1 MPRALNRLLPIA
13 FLLGLAGAADASP
26 GTEALL
32 QRMAHTM
39 HTVNYEGL
47 LLHVQGQEGDTR
59 TLRIFHLFDE
69 QHGERE
75 RLVSMDGPPRE
86 VLQEGDRCTCVWP
99 RARLVVTGR
108 APSWRGR
115 LSAERFGE
123 TAQLSKFYDFIQ
135 NGDARVANLTC
146 KVVRLVPKD
155 SYRHGYRLCIHE
167 PSAMLLRLELLDG
180 DRRLEMSQF
189 ASLRIVPE
197 MGEEAMRL
205 STDIQGFRVVEEP
218 FEEKPFQ
225 PHWIATTLP
234 PGYALRNAA
243 ERRSPHNGKV
253 LEHLIYSDGLGSVS
267 VFIERQSEQAP
278 PEQAGSGVMHR
289 VTRDADGFRLTAI
302 GEAPEAAMRMI
313 LDGLRPMGAP

>member
-1 MPRALNRLLPIA
+1 MPFALNRLLPIA
-13 FLLGLAGAADASP
+13 FLFGLAGAAGASP

-47 LLHVQGQEGDTR
+47 LLYMQGQGGESR
-59 TLRIFHLFDE
+59 TLRIFHLYDE

-108 APSWRGR
+108 TPAWRGR

-123 TAQLSKFYDFIQ
+123 TVQLAKYYDFVQ

-146 KVVRLVPKD
+146 NVVRLVPKD
-155 SYRHGYRLCIHE
+155 AYRHGYRLCIHE
-167 PSAMLLRLELLDG
+167 PSAMLLRLEVLDG

-205 STDIQGFRVVEEP
+205 STDIQGFRVVDEPAEGEP
-218 FEEKPFQ
+218 FE
-225 PHWIATTLP
+225 PHWTATALP
-234 PGYALRNAA
+234 PGYTLRHAA
-243 ERRSPHNGKV
+243 ERRSPHDGRQ
-253 LEHLIYSDGLGSVS
+253 LEHLVYSDGLSNVS
-267 VFIERQSEQAP
+267 VFIEARSEQTP
-278 PEQAGSGVMHR
+278 PEQAIRGVMQR
-289 VTRDADGFRLTAI
+289 VTRDTDGFRLTAI
-302 GEAPEAAMRMI
+302 GQAPEAAMRMI
-313 LDGLRPMGAP
+313 LDGLRPVEVP

>member
-1 MPRALNRLLPIA
+1 MPLALNRLLPIA
-13 FLLGLAGAADASP
+13 FLLGLSGAAGASP

-32 QRMAHTM
+32 QRMAHAM

-47 LLHVQGQEGDTR
+47 LLHVQGQGGDSR
-59 TLRIFHLFDE
+59 TMHIFHLFDA

-75 RLVSMDGPPRE
+75 RLVSMDGPARE

-108 APSWRGR
+108 TPSWRGR

-123 TAQLSKFYDFIQ
+123 TVQLAKFYDFVQ
-135 NGDARVANLTC
+135 NGDTRVANLTC

-155 SYRHGYRLCIHE
+155 AYRHGYRLCIHE
-167 PSAMLLRLELLDG
+167 PSAMLLRLEVLDG

-197 MGEEAMRL
+197 MGEEVMRL
-205 STDIQGFRVVEEP
+205 STDIQGFRVVEESGGVEP
-218 FEEKPFQ
+218 FEPR
-225 PHWIATTLP
+225 WTATTLP
-234 PGYALRNAA
+234 PGYVLRHAA
-243 ERRSPHNGKV
+243 ERRSPHNGKL

-267 VFIERQSEQAP
+267 VFIERQPEQAP
-278 PEQAGSGVMHR
+278 PQQVGSGAMQR
-289 VTRDADGFRLTAI
+289 VTRDVDGFRLTAI

-313 LDGLRPMGAP
+313 LDGLRPRTAP

>member
-1 MPRALNRLLPIA
+1 MPLALNCLLPIA
-13 FLLGLAGAADASP
+13 LLLGLAGAAGASP

-47 LLHVQGQEGDTR
+47 LLHVQGGDSR
-59 TLRIFHLFDE
+59 TMRIFHLYDE

-75 RLVSMDGPPRE
+75 RLVSMDGPARE
-86 VLQEGDRCTCVWP
+86 VLQEGERCTCVWP

-108 APSWRGR
+108 TPAWRGR

-123 TAQLSKFYDFIQ
+123 TVQLARFYDFVQ

-146 KVVRLVPKD
+146 NVVRLVPRD
-155 SYRHGYRLCIHE
+155 AYRHGYRLCIHE
-167 PSAMLLRLELLDG
+167 PSAMLLRLEVLDG
-180 DRRLEMSQF
+180 DKRLEMSQF

-197 MGEEAMRL
+197 MGEEVMRL

-218 FEEKPFQ
+218 AEGAPFEPR
-225 PHWIATTLP
+225 WTATTLP

-243 ERRSPHNGKV
+243 ERRSPRNGKV
-253 LEHLIYSDGLGSVS
+253 LEHLIYSDGLSNVS

-278 PEQAGSGVMHR
+278 PEHALSGAMQR

-313 LDGLRPMGAP
+313 LDGLRPVAAP